1 MVSFEENDCSESQ
14 ATFVIEDEELNYVEG
29 AWIQNMRLKCKK
41 MKKVQFYEN
50 IFQNILYSYKMN
62 ILFLYTIFI

>member
-29 AWIQNMRLKCKK
+29 AWIQNM
-41 MKKVQFYEN
+41 
-50 IFQNILYSYKMN
+50 
-62 ILFLYTIFI
+62 

>member
-29 AWIQNMRLKCKK
+29 AWIQNMWLKRKK
-41 MKKVQFYEN
+41 MKKSTVLWEY
-50 IFQNILYSYKMN
+50 IAKYH
-62 ILFLYTIFI
+62 LFI